1 MNEPPRFSHPEKST
15 SRMRRYVLATIAFL
29 VLFLVL
35 ALTAMQKI
43 NILPAVGSSNY
54 AFRTFQLWTITV
66 LVLLALLVLA
76 TILGRNLIKLYFER
90 KSGLVGSRFKAKMVS
105 IFVALS
111 LLPAILLF
119 SLAFWLVRGSIER
132 WLSTPATKLQQD
144 SGDIAQQY
152 YNEASERDR
161 GSAAAIAE
169 RIGIHEVLQQPM
181 PKDLDLA
188 LAELRRLLRI
198 ADIRI
203 YDRNGALRGEWGVRV
218 SSDEHKTEEARLVAE
233 ALKGQANFQWQRA
246 SAKEARK
253 ELTWAT
259 AAIRGPNGEII
270 GAVIT
275 ETMKPESVHFKALS
289 VIEDFRAFN
298 ELQRERDAVRFTVLL
313 IFALSTLLIV
323 FGFAWFAMY
332 LAKRITIPIQG
343 LAEGAA
349 AVASGNLDYRVQC
362 AAFDEL
368 EDLVAS
374 FNRMTSELQENK
386 THIEEAQNNLRATN
400 VQLDDRRRHI
410 ETIVQAIPTG
420 VVVLSSSYIIRTMNR
435 AAIELLEA
443 PAQSSDLHLQEVVK
457 GAAYD
462 ALRSLLRKS
471 SVLGPVVRDLE
482 LHLKGKALHV
492 ATSVTPLVD
501 SSDQH
506 TGWVIVLDDLTELLQ
521 AERMAAWQ
529 EVARRLAHEI
539 KNPLTPIRLSAE
551 RMLNRFHQISLPGRS
566 GAGEA
571 WRDQLSAYEKLL
583 AECVKTIIQ
592 EADSL
597 KTLVDEFSGFAR
609 LPGVRLED
617 TDLHRVLE
625 NALSLYNGRIQD
637 VRIERHLDAAL
648 PLVRLDAE
656 QMKRVFINLF
666 DNALEAMSGDTART
680 KILKIRTSRNTQ
692 QRSVRIE
699 ISDTGRG
706 FPKEYQDSLF
716 LPYFSTRRGGTGLG
730 LAIVRQVVSDHH
742 GQVRAEPNTPLGTKI
757 VIDLPLASS

>member
-1 MNEPPRFSHPEKST
+1 MNEPPRSLQPEKRFYRT
-15 SRMRRYVLATIAFL
+15 RRYVLAAIAFL
-29 VLFLVL
+29 VLFFVL

-43 NILPAVGSSNY
+43 NLLPAVGNSKY

-90 KSGLVGSRFKAKMVS
+90 RSGLVGSRFKAKMVS

-144 SGDIAQQY
+144 SNDIAQQY

-161 GSAAAIAE
+161 SYAAAIAG
-169 RIGIHEVLQQPM
+169 RVGVHEDLQQPM

-198 ADIRI
+198 DDIRI
-203 YDRNGALRGEWGVRV
+203 YDRNGALSGEWGVRV
-218 SSDEHKTEEARLVAE
+218 SSDGHKAQVAGLIAE
-233 ALKGQANFQWQRA
+233 ALKGQALFQWQRA
-246 SAKEARK
+246 SSEEARK

-259 AAIRGPNGEII
+259 ATIRSPSGQII

-275 ETMKPESVHFKALS
+275 ETIKPESVHFKALS
-289 VIEDFRAFN
+289 VIEDFQAFN
-298 ELQRERDAVRFTVLL
+298 ELQQEKDAVRFTVLL

-343 LAEGAA
+343 LAEGAV
-349 AVASGNLDYRVQC
+349 AVASGNLDYRIQC

-368 EDLVAS
+368 ENLVVS
-374 FNRMTSELQENK
+374 FNRMTAELQENK
-386 THIEEAQNNLRATN
+386 VHIEEAQNSLRASN
-400 VQLDDRRRHI
+400 VALDDRRRYI

-420 VVVLSSSYIIRTMNR
+420 VVVLSSSYSIRTMNR
-435 AAIELLEA
+435 AAIGLLEA
-443 PAQSSDLHLQEVVK
+443 PAQSNDLHLQEVVK
-457 GAAYD
+457 GTAYD

-471 SVLGPVVRDLE
+471 SALGPVVRDLE
-482 LHLKGKALHV
+482 LHLRGKTLHV
-492 ATSVTPLVD
+492 ATTVTPLVD
-501 SSDQH
+501 SSDQQI
-506 TGWVIVLDDLTELLQ
+506 GWVIVLDDLTELLQ
-521 AERMAAWQ
+521 AEKMAAWQ

-539 KNPLTPIRLSAE
+539 KNPLTPIQLSAE

-571 WRDQLSAYEKLL
+571 WRDQLAAYEKLL
-583 AECVKTIIQ
+583 AESVKTIIQ

-637 VRIERHLDAAL
+637 VRIERHLDTAL
-648 PLVRLDAE
+648 PPVRLDAE

-666 DNALEAMSGDTART
+666 DNALEAMSGDSART
-680 KILKIRTSRNTQ
+680 KVLKIRTSCNTQ
-692 QRSVRIE
+692 KRSVRIE